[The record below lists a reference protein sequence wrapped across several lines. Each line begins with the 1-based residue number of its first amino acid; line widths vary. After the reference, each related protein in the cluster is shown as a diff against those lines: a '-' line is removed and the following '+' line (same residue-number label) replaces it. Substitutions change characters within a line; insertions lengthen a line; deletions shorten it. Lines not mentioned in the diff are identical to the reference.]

1 MADVADRTFL
11 IVAGPDVS
19 RCARGLN
26 HLGWDG
32 WGTHDPK
39 LAHVLIDERAYDL
52 ALIEAR
58 YAEVVHL
65 ARAKDPGLPVI
76 LLIDSDDDARSGL
89 ARLGNERVDAVVRW
103 QDPPEVVTETAQ
115 QIVRT

>member
-1 MADVADRTFL
+1 MADVADHTFL
-11 IVAGPDVS
+11 IVAGPDVP

-26 HLGWDG
+26 HLGWEG

-39 LAHVLIDERAYDL
+39 LAQVLIDERAYDL

-65 ARAKDPGLPVI
+65 ARQRTPVCQSSCWSI
-76 LLIDSDDDARSGL
+76 QMTTLDA
-89 ARLGNERVDAVVRW
+89 D
-103 QDPPEVVTETAQ
+103 
-115 QIVRT
+115 

>member
-11 IVAGPDVS
+11 IVAGPDVL
-19 RCARGLN
+19 RCGRGLN
-26 HLGWDG
+26 HLGWEG

-39 LAHVLIDERAYDL
+39 LAEVLVDERAYDL

-58 YAEVVHL
+58 YAEVVHV

-76 LLIDSDDDARSGL
+76 LLVDSDDDAQRGL
-89 ARLGNERVDAVVRW
+89 ARLGDVHVDAIVRW
-103 QDPPEVVTETAQ
+103 QDPPEVVTKTAQ
-115 QIVRT
+115 QIVRP